1 MGTYSM
7 FKAAITVML
16 FYSIAITLFTHALP
30 VNERNYLVS
39 FNLGESSVTTD
50 YSEIS
55 SKVEKNFESQTKV
68 GVVEIGALVLYSGNL
83 VLDLILNT
91 FNAIPSMISVFFKA
105 IFLFF
110 PLDAELANKFI
121 LGVYAIVS
129 VSWTLS
135 VIYFLTQ
142 VRTQSGS
149 WV

>member
-16 FYSIAITLFTHALP
+16 FYSIAVTLFTHALP
-30 VNERNYLVS
+30 QSERNYLVS
-39 FNLGESSVTTD
+39 FDLGESSVATNYAD
-50 YSEIS
+50 IS
-55 SKVEKNFESQTKV
+55 SQVERNFESQTKV

-91 FNAIPSMISVFFKA
+91 FNAIPSMISVLFKA
-105 IFLFF
+105 VFLFF
-110 PLDAELANKFI
+110 PMDAELANKFI
-121 LGVYAIVS
+121 IGIYAIVS
-129 VSWTLS
+129 VSWVLS

-142 VRTQSGS
+142 IRTQSGS